1 MSHHRDICSYLGV
14 KNLSLLSIYPHS
26 LPLLRQRVKLAK
38 QVNISFQLYVF
49 ILMFMF
55 TILSMCV
62 LYNIP
67 EDFHVYIHQN

>member
-49 ILMFMF
+49 ILMFIF

-62 LYNIP
+62 FYNIP